1 VNWVKKRVMA
11 KKEMKKLDC
20 NAWVIM
26 QISVNLENS
35 TFLRQEP
42 IKNLGFGSS
51 LGLNFTFCLV
61 SRILQISKEAK
72 FALIILLIC

>member
-1 VNWVKKRVMA
+1 MA

-61 SRILQISKEAK
+61 SRILQIIKEAK